1 MKILSILWTALLVP
15 SVALANPFQQKTMQD
30 PFSMREVERSVVMP
44 KGWIELSF
52 ELEAKESTSYWN
64 SDGEAVDFEGANWL
78 YSTERLSLRWGFVPN
93 AEVFAS
99 LPVHWVALTN
109 DIHGTDRS
117 GLYLGDPKF
126 GTRIKLVESTAPST
140 SLAAVVE
147 IKAPAGNESPGSYIG
162 GPTTFQS
169 FVTTTGGHDLRLGL
183 EGKQQLASGGVA
195 LLGGLGWVHRFSSPV
210 QYSIE
215 TDQFQLVGRVK
226 AGDRLYAG
234 GSAFLQSGPV
244 GLWAGPR
251 VEMHGP
257 VKMGTTSAWPNPDQ
271 QLNEVVGSSGW
282 SLDADAGLLFQF
294 SRHAQVAG
302 GMSYPIR
309 GEDLMFFPI
318 EDIHP
323 TRGITWNGALQFN
336 Y

>member
-169 FVTTTGGHDLRLGL
+169 FVTTWDWR
-183 EGKQQLASGGVA
+183 ENNNSPPAA
-195 LLGGLGWVHRFSSPV
+195 WPCLGGLAGSTGSHPPCSTPLRPTSS
-210 QYSIE
+210 SW
-215 TDQFQLVGRVK
+215 
-226 AGDRLYAG
+226 
-234 GSAFLQSGPV
+234 
-244 GLWAGPR
+244 WAGSRRGTASTREVRPFCR
-251 VEMHGP
+251 AGP
-257 VKMGTTSAWPNPDQ
+257 SV
-271 QLNEVVGSSGW
+271 SGLAPGW
-282 SLDADAGLLFQF
+282 KCMAR
-294 SRHAQVAG
+294 SRWEPPPPG
-302 GMSYPIR
+302 
-309 GEDLMFFPI
+309 
-318 EDIHP
+318 P
-323 TRGITWNGALQFN
+323 TRTSN
-336 Y
+336 